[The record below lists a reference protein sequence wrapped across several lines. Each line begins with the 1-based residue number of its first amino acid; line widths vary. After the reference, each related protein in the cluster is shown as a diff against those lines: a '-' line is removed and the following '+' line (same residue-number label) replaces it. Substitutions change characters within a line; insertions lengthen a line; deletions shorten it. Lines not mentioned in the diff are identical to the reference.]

1 MSMPATSTRLLPG
14 LVLLNAIL
22 MVTIVDRYKTLQQ
35 AWSEHQ
41 MAREAYILL
50 RKDRFR

>member
-1 MSMPATSTRLLPG
+1 MSMNASTTRLLSG

-22 MVTIVDRYKTLQQ
+22 MASIVDRYKSLQQ

-41 MAREAYILL
+41 MAHESYTLL
-50 RKDRFR
+50 RKDRFH